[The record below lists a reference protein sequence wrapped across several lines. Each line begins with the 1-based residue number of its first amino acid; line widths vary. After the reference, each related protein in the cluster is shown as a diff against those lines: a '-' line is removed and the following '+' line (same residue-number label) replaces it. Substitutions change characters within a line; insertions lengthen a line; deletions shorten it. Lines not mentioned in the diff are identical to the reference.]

1 MRSTFWPYFLRRLL
15 LAALPSL
22 LLMPL
27 AGIRAGLLLLA
38 VLLAIQLARNLHQLM
53 RLIDWLGNPSP
64 DQVPEASGPWGQAFL
79 GLFRLQRKAEL
90 GSELLR
96 EALTRF
102 QDAGAALPDGVVIMD
117 TDDRIE
123 WCNPLAEAHMGIQ
136 LARDRGQQL
145 TYLMRQ
151 PQFLDWLENNPYD
164 TPLLLRNARGE
175 RNTLLFRLVRYGPR
189 EKLVVSRDI
198 TLIDNAERVRR
209 DFVANVSHELRT
221 PITVI
226 AGFLET
232 LQDNEELD
240 RDSVRHAIDL
250 MRSQAARMQHLVE
263 ELLTLS
269 RLESDHGAPPNEEIS
284 AHALLDMLLREVE
297 QLSKGNHRIT
307 AQPGT
312 DVLLIGS
319 RSELH
324 SAFGNLASNAV
335 RYTPAGGDIELR
347 WSHDAQ
353 GGTFSVRDSGI
364 GISAEHLPRLTER
377 FYRVDKG
384 RSRDTGGT
392 GLGLAIVQHVLSR
405 HQGRLDIQSEPGRGS
420 VFSAHLPAERLKTAT
435 DHAERLE

>member
-1 MRSTFWPYFLRRLL
+1 MRSSFWPYLLRRLA
-15 LAALPSL
+15 LASIPGL

-27 AGIRAGLLLLA
+27 LGISGGLLVMIALLSW
-38 VLLAIQLARNLHQLM
+38 QLAHNLRQLTL
-53 RLIDWLGNPSP
+53 LINWLSSPSP
-64 DQVPEASGPWGQAFL
+64 DQVPEATGPWGRAFL

-96 EALTRF
+96 EALVRF

-123 WCNPLAEAHMGIQ
+123 WCNPLAEEHMGIS
-136 LARDRGQQL
+136 LERDRGQQL

-151 PQFLDWLENNPYD
+151 PQFLEWLETTPYD
-164 TPLLLRNARGE
+164 TPLVLRNARGE

-226 AGFLET
+226 SGFLET
-232 LQDNEELD
+232 LQDNEDME
-240 RDSVRHAIDL
+240 RDSVRRAIEL
-250 MRSQAARMQHLVE
+250 MRSQAERMQHLVE

-269 RLESDHGAPPNEEIS
+269 RLESDHGEPPAEEIS

-297 QLSKGNHRIT
+297 QLSQGRHIILS
-307 AQPGT
+307 AIGQ
-312 DVLLIGS
+312 DALLVGS

-335 RYTPAGGDIELR
+335 RYTPPGGEIELCWTIDSR
-347 WSHDAQ
+347 

-364 GISAEHLPRLTER
+364 GISPEHLPRLTER

-384 RSRDTGGT
+384 RSRETGGT
-392 GLGLAIVQHVLSR
+392 GLGLAIVQHVLGR
-405 HQGRLDIQSEPGRGS
+405 HQGRLEITSELGRGS
-420 VFSAHLPAERLKTAT
+420 VFSAHLPPERLKLDEGTA
-435 DHAERLE
+435 DRLN